1 MNKCIAYLIGGLLL
15 CWTVILLYRN
25 KELTRLNL
33 HAERSIRE
41 IHRSKQL
48 TAKYVGMPVDSLFQ
62 TKRPKG
68 LLLFL
73 NQKEKQVSFY
83 HYLKETFPGF
93 SMETVANQERILAD
107 NPRYDARVSFSPDLD
122 IPQNI
127 LCYYSRD
134 TCRYLCL
141 YEPANPWLFESDL
154 EILRKYYV
162 KDYEG
167 MVASVS
173 SPVPDGVVCR

>member
-1 MNKCIAYLIGGLLL
+1 MNKCITYLIGGLLL
-15 CWTVILLYRN
+15 CWIVILLYRN

-48 TAKYVGMPVDSLFQ
+48 TAKYVFMPADSMYQ
-62 TKRPKG
+62 TKTKKG
-68 LLLFL
+68 FILFL
-73 NQKEKQVSFY
+73 NRNENQDFFY
-83 HYLKETFPGF
+83 HYLTETFPEL
-93 SMETVANQERILAD
+93 SLETVANQERILVD
-107 NPRYDARVSFSPDLD
+107 NPLYNARVPFLPDLD

-127 LCYYSRD
+127 LCYYSKD
-134 TCRYLCL
+134 TCRYLSL

-162 KDYEG
+162 KDNKG
-167 MVASVS
+167 MVTSAS
-173 SPVPDGVVCR
+173 SPVPDGVVCH